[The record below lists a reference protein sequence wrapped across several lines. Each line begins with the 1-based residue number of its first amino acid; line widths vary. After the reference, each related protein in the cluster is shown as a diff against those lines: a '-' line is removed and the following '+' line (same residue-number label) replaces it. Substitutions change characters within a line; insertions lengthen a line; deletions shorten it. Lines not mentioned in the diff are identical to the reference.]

1 MLHTI
6 IKRLK
11 ICIDVYIEIREVD
24 RYTWIFT
31 SRIFTLALEITFL
44 INKYFFLQMAQELL
58 SQSRKLNKRGCP
70 NKSWQVKNFLKK
82 KITEDAYQEPHST
95 YLSGTNFRAFRGFFR
110 EIFNFVGTAKINAR
124 KKN

>member
-44 INKYFFLQMAQELL
+44 INKYFFLQMA
-58 SQSRKLNKRGCP
+58 
-70 NKSWQVKNFLKK
+70 
-82 KITEDAYQEPHST
+82 
-95 YLSGTNFRAFRGFFR
+95 
-110 EIFNFVGTAKINAR
+110 
-124 KKN
+124 